1 MAGALDDREKVKI
14 LLVDDQPAKLISY
27 EVILAE
33 LDEELVK
40 ANSAERAFEVLLK
53 NDVGVILID
62 VCMPDLDGFQLA
74 EMIRSHPRFRETA
87 IIFVSAVH
95 LADSDRIRGYEM
107 GAVDYVPVPVIPEVL
122 RAKVRIFADLFR
134 KTKLLKS
141 MNEELERRVQ
151 ARTAELETAIE
162 RQAFLAREVDH
173 RAKNAM
179 AVIQSI
185 VRLTRANTA
194 EEYGAAIEGRV
205 QAMARAHSLLS
216 QSRWEGAD
224 MRKLID
230 EEMAPYDRVSL
241 DGSSLLLK
249 PHVAQTLALAVHEL
263 ATNAA
268 KYGALSCATGRVHVG
283 WAMKPDCV
291 EIIWS
296 EEGGPA
302 VREPTTTG
310 FGSLVIR
317 SVSQHLNGTVQFIWE
332 ESGLQCI
339 LTVARTQFQLVE
351 AASWPDVEALVPAR
365 LSSAG

>member
-1 MAGALDDREKVKI
+1 LTGEGAGDRERVKI

-33 LDEELVK
+33 LGEELVK
-40 ANSAERAFEVLLK
+40 ADGADSAFELLLK
-53 NDVGVILID
+53 NDIGVILID

-95 LADSDRIRGYEM
+95 LSDADRIRGYEM

-185 VRLTRANTA
+185 VRLTRASTA

-224 MRKLID
+224 LQKLID
-230 EEMAPYDRVSL
+230 DEMAPYGRVSL
-241 DGSSLLLK
+241 DGCTVLLK

-268 KYGALSCATGRVHVG
+268 KYGALSCASGRVHIG

-291 EIIWS
+291 EIVWS
-296 EEGGPA
+296 EEGGPP
-302 VREPTTTG
+302 VSEPTKLG
-310 FGSLVIR
+310 FGSMVIR
-317 SVSQHLNGTVQFIWE
+317 SVSQHLNGTVQFLWE
-332 ESGLQCI
+332 ETGLKCI
-339 LTVARTQFQLVE
+339 LTVARSQFQLLD
-351 AASWPDVEALVPAR
+351 APAWPDVEALVPK
-365 LSSAG
+365 LTSAG

>member
-1 MAGALDDREKVKI
+1 MGETLSEREKVKI

-27 EVILAE
+27 EVILHE

-40 ANSAERAFEVLLK
+40 ANGAERAFEVLLK
-53 NDVGVILID
+53 NDVAVILID

-74 EMIRSHPRFRETA
+74 EMIRAHPRFRETA
-87 IIFVSAVH
+87 IIFVSAVQIG
-95 LADSDRIRGYEM
+95 DSDRIRGYEM

-122 RAKVRIFADLFR
+122 RAKVRIFADLHR

-185 VRLTRANTA
+185 VRLTRAKTA

-224 MRKLID
+224 LRKLID
-230 EEMAPYDRVSL
+230 EEMAPYERVSL
-241 DGSSLLLK
+241 DGCTVLLK
-249 PHVAQTLALAVHEL
+249 PHVAQTLALAIHEL

-268 KYGALSCATGRVHVG
+268 KYGALSCPTGHVDVT

-291 EIIWS
+291 EIIWT
-296 EEGGPA
+296 ERDGPP
-302 VREPTTTG
+302 VCEPSTAG
-310 FGSLVIR
+310 FGSMVIR
-317 SVSQHLNGTVQFIWE
+317 SVSQHLNGTVQFLWRE
-332 ESGLQCI
+332 TGLQCV
-339 LTVARTQFQLVE
+339 LTVAKSQFQLVD
-351 AASWPDVEALVPAR
+351 APAWPDVEALIPR
-365 LSSAG
+365 LSSAV